1 MKIYPMPLEDFYN
14 RTFITESEEETFAIA
29 RELGKELRGEEIIL
43 LEGELGAGKTLF
55 VKGLAVGAGVEDPDE
70 VNSPSFTILNIYHGK
85 FPIYHFDFYR
95 VEENPEIELSDFIGE
110 GLIVIEWADRLR
122 MKLKG
127 IHVKIDILNETKR
140 KIAILIL

>member
-1 MKIYPMPLEDFYN
+1 MKIYPMPLEDFCN

-140 KIAILIL
+140 EIAISIL